1 MAAWLDA
8 LAAAERDAQAAVL
21 VTVLVAKGSTP
32 REAGAKMVVSAE
44 GIVGTIGGGNLEHQC
59 EVAAR
64 AMLAEGADGV
74 HTRAFP
80 LGPELGQCCGGHVSV
95 LFEIIRPPRLH
106 VALFGAGHVGKAL
119 AKILAD
125 LPCRVT
131 WIDSRPEA
139 LPANLPATVVPL
151 RTTPPAQAVEALPS
165 GTVVVIMT
173 HDHQLDFDIA
183 ATALRRPDLRAVG
196 LIGSDTKRA
205 RFSGRLLRQGLS
217 REAIDRLICP
227 IGLPGIEGKE
237 PAVVAVSV
245 AAQLLQLQ
253 LQPQAVASTSAP
265 LSAAPP
271 AAAPPTTAPR
281 TTAQA
286 EAAPSLRNLSRS
298 CGDCICPPVTQEYR

>member
-1 MAAWLDA
+1 MAAWLEA

-44 GIVGTIGGGNLEHQC
+44 GIAGTIGGGNLEHQC
-59 EVAAR
+59 EAAAR

-74 HTRAFP
+74 HTRDFP

-119 AKILAD
+119 VKLLAD

-151 RTTPPAQAVEALPS
+151 RITQPAQAVDALPA

-183 ATALRRPDLRAVG
+183 AAALRRPDLRAVG

-205 RFSGRLLRQGLS
+205 RFSGRLLRQGLL
-217 REAIDRLICP
+217 REEIDRLICP

-265 LSAAPP
+265 
-271 AAAPPTTAPR
+271 PTTAPS
-281 TTAQA
+281 T
-286 EAAPSLRNLSRS
+286 AAPSLRSLSRS